1 MVLSSPT
8 DSPMVVVTRPAG
20 ENEAWLAALR
30 DAGFPTLALPLIHI
44 APLATP
50 SDGLISEVLHKH
62 PRLSAVMF
70 VSVNAVRYFFAN
82 LTPAQRDTWQ
92 KSWDQGAG
100 PRCWATGAGTWRAL
114 LSEGVPAS
122 AIDWPGEDAPR
133 YDSEQL
139 WAEVAPQIT
148 ATSGV
153 LIVRGQ
159 SGNASA
165 GSQGEGRDW
174 LGRQIVSVGATVDY
188 LSVYQREVPR
198 WDAMFE
204 YSWRLA
210 MADANAIWL
219 ISSSQALQHAQL
231 LMGDDYHRLWNRRL
245 ICTHNRIAESARAA
259 GWQRV
264 FVSRPVMAEV
274 IETLRRF

>member
-8 DSPMVVVTRPAG
+8 ELPMVVVTRPAG

-44 APLATP
+44 APLATL
-50 SDGLISEVLHKH
+50 SDGLISEALHKQ
-62 PRLSAVMF
+62 PMLSALMF

-82 LTPAQRDTWQ
+82 LTPVQRDTWL
-92 KSWDQGAG
+92 KSWGRGAG
-100 PRCWATGAGTWRAL
+100 PRCWATGAGTRRAL
-114 LSEGVPAS
+114 LAESVPAS

-204 YSWRLA
+204 NAWRLA

-219 ISSSQALQHAQL
+219 ISSSQALQHARM
-231 LMGDDYHRLWNRRL
+231 LMGDDYHRLWDRRL
-245 ICTHNRIAESARAA
+245 ICTHNRIADSARTA

-264 FVSRPVMAEV
+264 SVSRPVMDEV
-274 IETLRRF
+274 IEALHRF

>member
-50 SDGLISEVLHKH
+50 SDELISEVLHKH
-62 PRLSAVMF
+62 PTLSAVMF

-82 LTPAQRDTWQ
+82 LTPAQRDTWR
-92 KSWDQGAG
+92 KSWDQGDG
-100 PRCWATGAGTWRAL
+100 PRCWATGAGTLRAL
-114 LSEGVPAS
+114 LSEGVPPS
-122 AIDWPGEDAPR
+122 TVDWPGEDAPR

-139 WAEVAPQIT
+139 WVKVAPQIT

-174 LGRQIVSVGATVDY
+174 LGQQVMSVGATVGY
-188 LSVYQREVPR
+188 LSVYQRAVPR

-204 YSWRLA
+204 NAWRLA
-210 MADANAIWL
+210 MADAHAIWL
-219 ISSSQALQHAQL
+219 ISSSQALQHAQV

-245 ICTHNRIAESARAA
+245 VCTHNRIAESARTA

-264 FVSRPVMAEV
+264 SVCRPVTAEV
-274 IETLRRF
+274 IEALRHF

>member
-8 DSPMVVVTRPAG
+8 ELPMVVVTRPAG

-44 APLATP
+44 SPLATP
-50 SDGLISEVLHKH
+50 SDELISEVLHKH
-62 PRLSAVMF
+62 PTLSALMF

-82 LTPAQRDTWQ
+82 LTPAQRDTWR
-92 KSWDQGAG
+92 KSWDQGGG
-100 PRCWATGAGTWRAL
+100 PRCWATGAGTLHAL
-114 LSEGVPAS
+114 LSEGVPPS
-122 AIDWPGEDAPR
+122 AVDWPGEDAPR

-139 WAEVAPQIT
+139 WVKVAPQIT

-165 GSQGEGRDW
+165 GSKGEGRDW
-174 LGRQIVSVGATVDY
+174 LGQQAMSVGATVGY
-188 LSVYQREVPR
+188 LSVYQRALPR

-204 YSWRLA
+204 NAWRLA

-219 ISSSQALQHAQL
+219 ISSSQALQHAL
-231 LMGDDYHRLWNRRL
+231 VLMGDDYHRLWNRRL
-245 ICTHNRIAESARAA
+245 VCTHNRIADSARTA

-264 FVSRPVMAEV
+264 SVCRPVMAEV
-274 IETLRRF
+274 IEALRHF

>member
-8 DSPMVVVTRPAG
+8 ELPMVVVTRPAG

-50 SDGLISEVLHKH
+50 SDELISEVLHKH
-62 PRLSAVMF
+62 PTLSALMF

-82 LTPAQRDTWQ
+82 LTPAQRDTWR
-92 KSWDQGAG
+92 KSWDQGGG
-100 PRCWATGAGTWRAL
+100 PRCWATGAGTLHAL
-114 LSEGVPAS
+114 LSEGVPPS
-122 AIDWPGEDAPR
+122 AVDWPGEDAPR

-139 WAEVAPQIT
+139 WVKVAPQIT

-165 GSQGEGRDW
+165 RSKGEGRDW
-174 LGRQIVSVGATVDY
+174 LGQQAMSVGATVGY
-188 LSVYQREVPR
+188 LSVYQRALPR

-204 YSWRLA
+204 NAWRLA

-219 ISSSQALQHAQL
+219 ISSSQALQHAL
-231 LMGDDYHRLWNRRL
+231 VLMGDDYHRLWNRRL
-245 ICTHNRIAESARAA
+245 VCTHNRIADSARTA

-264 FVSRPVMAEV
+264 SVCRPVMAEV
-274 IETLRRF
+274 IEALRHF

>member
-8 DSPMVVVTRPAG
+8 DLPMVVVTRPAG
-20 ENEAWLAALR
+20 ENEAWLTALR
-30 DAGFPTLALPLIHI
+30 DAGFPALALPLIHI

-50 SDGLISEVLHKH
+50 SDGLMSTALYE
-62 PRLSAVMF
+62 PPTLSAVMF
-70 VSVNAVRYFFAN
+70 VSVNAVRFFFTN
-82 LTPAQRDTWQ
+82 LMPSQRDAWQ
-92 KSWDQGAG
+92 KRWSQGAG

-114 LSEGVPAS
+114 LSAGVPSS

-139 WAEVAPQIT
+139 WLKVAPQIT
-148 ATSGV
+148 SASGV

-159 SGNASA
+159 SVNASS
-165 GSQGEGRDW
+165 GNQGDGRDW
-174 LGRQIVSVGATVDY
+174 LGQQITGLGATVKY

-204 YSWRLA
+204 NAWRLA
-210 MADANAIWL
+210 MADPNAIWL
-219 ISSSQALQHAQL
+219 ISSSQALQHAQV
-231 LMGDDYHRLWNRRL
+231 LMGDDYRRLWDRRL
-245 ICTHNRIAESARAA
+245 VCTHNRIADSARRA

-264 FVSRPVMAEV
+264 SVCRPVMSEV
-274 IETLRRF
+274 IEALRRF